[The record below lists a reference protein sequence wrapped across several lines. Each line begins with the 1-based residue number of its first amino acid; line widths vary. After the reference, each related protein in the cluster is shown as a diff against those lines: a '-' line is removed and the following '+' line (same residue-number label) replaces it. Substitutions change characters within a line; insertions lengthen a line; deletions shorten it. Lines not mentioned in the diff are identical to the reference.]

1 MNRRGFLLA
10 GAGLATAAVAAPYA
24 PLVVGDQFEEF
35 VAGRLGLD
43 EEVATALLENL
54 RERLGDWEY
63 NERAAAF
70 SLALRRPYAAFVP
83 DGPKRSAIA
92 RFVEPL
98 LSSAPLQLAYAA
110 DRVPS
115 TSCGGLLRVS

>member
-1 MNRRGFLLA
+1 MNRRRFLLA
-10 GAGLATAAVAAPYA
+10 GAGVAAAAVAAPYA

-35 VAGRLGLD
+35 VADRLGID

-63 NERAAAF
+63 DERAFAF
-70 SLALRRPYAAFVP
+70 ALALRRPYAAIVP
-83 DGPKRSAIA
+83 DGPRRRAIA

-98 LSSAPLQLAYAA
+98 LSAAPLQLAYAT

-115 TSCGGLLRVS
+115 ASCGGLLRVS

>member
-1 MNRRGFLLA
+1 VNRRRFLLA
-10 GAGLATAAVAAPYA
+10 GVGAATVIVAAPYA
-24 PLVVGDQFEEF
+24 PLVVGDQFEAF

-63 NERAAAF
+63 DQRAAAF
-70 SLALRRPYAAFVP
+70 SLALRRPYAALVP
-83 DGPKRSAIA
+83 DGPRRSAIA

-98 LSSAPLQLAYAA
+98 LSAAPLQLAYAT

-115 TSCGGLLRVS
+115 ASCGGLLRVS